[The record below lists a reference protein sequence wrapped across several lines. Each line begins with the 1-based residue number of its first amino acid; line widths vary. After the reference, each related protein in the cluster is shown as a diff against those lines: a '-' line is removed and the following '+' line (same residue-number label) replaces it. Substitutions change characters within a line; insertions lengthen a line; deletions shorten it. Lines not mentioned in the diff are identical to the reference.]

1 MILFLLYYIEP
12 LASPNSIVRYHFSL
26 PALRRARPLPL
37 AGLCLAGLCLVL
49 AGCGEH
55 EAPRKV
61 SGGDPARGQRL
72 MAHYQCTACHAIP
85 EVPGAVGDAGPP
97 LDQFGLRSY
106 IAGGI
111 PNTADNLTRWLDN
124 PQAVKPG
131 SAMPDLGVS
140 PEEARHMAAYL
151 FTLQ

>member
-1 MILFLLYYIEP
+1 MAL
-12 LASPNSIVRYHFSL
+12 SDSIVRYHFSFPVVPL
-26 PALRRARPLPL
+26 ARPF
-37 AGLCLAGLCLVL
+37 GLAGLCLVL
-49 AGCGEH
+49 LAGCGKD
-55 EAPRKV
+55 EAPRQV
-61 SGGDPARGQRL
+61 SGGDPIRGQRL
-72 MAHYQCTACHAIP
+72 MAQYQCTACHAIP
-85 EVPGAVGDAGPP
+85 EVAGAVGNAGPP
-97 LDQFGLRSY
+97 LDQFGRRNY

-151 FTLQ
+151 LTLR

>member
-12 LASPNSIVRYHFSL
+12 LASPNSIVRYHFSCL
-26 PALRRARPLPL
+26 ALRRAHLLPI
-37 AGLCLAGLCLVL
+37 AGLCLALL

-55 EAPRKV
+55 EAPRQV
-61 SGGDPARGQRL
+61 SGGDPARGKHL
-72 MAHYQCTACHAIP
+72 MAQYQCTACHAIP

-97 LDQFGLRSY
+97 LAQFGRRSY

-131 SAMPDLGVS
+131 TAMPDLGVS

-151 FTLQ
+151 LSLR

>member
-26 PALRRARPLPL
+26 PALPHACLL
-37 AGLCLAGLCLVL
+37 AIAGLCLAV

-55 EAPRKV
+55 EAPRKAN
-61 SGGDPARGQRL
+61 GGDPARGQRL

-85 EVPGAVGDAGPP
+85 EVPGAVGDVGPP
-97 LDQFGLRSY
+97 LEQFGLRSY

-131 SAMPDLGVS
+131 TAMPDLGVS

-151 FTLQ
+151 YTLR